1 MQSSVTGF
9 QAGRR
14 PFIEIGHYRIHL
26 GANQCAHNIKRVE
39 ESDSSI
45 RLLGLRA
52 VALCDKYPLV
62 RSNGFCK
69 QALILPNDVTN
80 HSPFMHYFFPFS
92 PFLLFIFPSKVIQ
105 VKNCK
110 HEIVP
115 GFRFCIKFVCSC
127 LCSREIFPCH
137 YHATYIAANAFVCVF
152 SPLFLSLFVSFRL
165 YMFLCIC

>member
-1 MQSSVTGF
+1 M
-9 QAGRR
+9 
-14 PFIEIGHYRIHL
+14 
-26 GANQCAHNIKRVE
+26 HNIKRVE

-80 HSPFMHYFFPFS
+80 HSPFMHYFFSLFLL
-92 PFLLFIFPSKVIQ
+92 FLLFIFPSKVIQ

-127 LCSREIFPCH
+127 LCSREIFTCH
-137 YHATYIAANAFVCVF
+137 YHATYIAANAFV
-152 SPLFLSLFVSFRL
+152 SLFVCNVLFVYVPL
-165 YMFLCIC
+165 YLLNCVCVPLFTGDFHRVQSRNIQS